1 MTSSNLV
8 TNEEVE
14 RACKSLGIK
23 DWSTAAGFT
32 VSANEAR
39 AILKEVGGEAREVG
53 LEDFREGLQ
62 VELEHG
68 TRFPDANVTNN
79 HPVLTG
85 KIVLA
90 HLKESL
96 LYYKRL
102 TVAELEGDLLKATKA
117 RDADEIRSVYERIVS
132 ARLALLKEKAGLD
145 DCLRTAQPA
154 PTSSNDPWER
164 TALPCRLLQP
174 ELQRCYVSMSVGA
187 LPVAPL
193 GVALYP
199 GAGSGWVPVFI
210 GVPGDVVDPSTG
222 LHVLSGL

>member
-8 TNEEVE
+8 TNEEVG

-23 DWSTAAGFT
+23 DWSPAPAFT
-32 VSANEAR
+32 VSPDEAR
-39 AILKEVGGEAREVG
+39 AILKEVGGEAGEVV
-53 LEDFREGLQ
+53 LEDFQEGLQ

-102 TVAELEGDLLKATKA
+102 AVAELEGDLLKATKA
-117 RDADEIRSVYERIVS
+117 CDADKIRSVYERILS
-132 ARLALLKEKAGLD
+132 ARLALDEAEVNFLAGK
-145 DCLRTAQPA
+145 
-154 PTSSNDPWER
+154 
-164 TALPCRLLQP
+164 
-174 ELQRCYVSMSVGA
+174 
-187 LPVAPL
+187 
-193 GVALYP
+193 
-199 GAGSGWVPVFI
+199 
-210 GVPGDVVDPSTG
+210 
-222 LHVLSGL
+222 